1 MKREQMSKRYSIG
14 VDLGGTNI
22 KFGVVS
28 DNGQI
33 LHKGMLSAQVNLGR
47 EAILSNLKLAAQRSL
62 AFTHRKRIK
71 VDCIGVGSPGS
82 VNLRTGKI
90 EGSCPNLPQMLGVN
104 LKKRLSDHFD
114 YPIHVDNDANLMAL
128 AEFKFGAAKGFRDV
142 LCLTLGTG
150 IGGGIILDGK
160 LFHGS
165 SFAGAEFG
173 HMTINHKGRKCN
185 CGGIGCLETYASAPA
200 MVKDAKRL
208 LRNDRRSSMH
218 SLVNGDLDRL
228 TTKIIFQAEKEGD
241 AAALRVVNQACAYL
255 GAGIASAV
263 NLINP
268 QVVVIGGGVSQG
280 GLGFI
285 RRIEKEVKKRAFP
298 SATKKL
304 KVVKAKL
311 GNDAGFIGAA
321 IFCSSANQ

>member
-1 MKREQMSKRYSIG
+1 MSKRYSIG

-28 DNGQI
+28 DRGEV

-47 EAILSNLKLAAQRSL
+47 EAILSNLRLAVKRSL
-62 AFTHRKRIK
+62 VFAGRKRIR
-71 VDCIGVGSPGS
+71 VNCIGVGSPGS
-82 VNLRTGKI
+82 VNLRTGRI

-128 AEFKFGAAKGFRDV
+128 AEFKFGAAKGFKDV

-150 IGGGIILDGK
+150 IGGGIVLGGE

-185 CGGIGCLETYASAPA
+185 CGGIGCLEMYASAPA
-200 MVKDAKRL
+200 MVRDARRL
-208 LRNDRRSSMH
+208 LRNDRKSIIHKS
-218 SLVNGDLDRL
+218 VKGDSNEL
-228 TTKIIFQAEKEGD
+228 TAEIIFQAEKKGD
-241 AAALRVVNQACAYL
+241 ALASRVIDQACSYL

-280 GLGFI
+280 GMAFI
-285 RRIEKEVKKRAFP
+285 RRIEKEVRSRAFP

-304 KVVKAKL
+304 KVVKARL

-321 IFCSSANQ
+321 TLCASAVR

>member
-1 MKREQMSKRYSIG
+1 MSKRHSIG
-14 VDLGGTNI
+14 IDLGGTNI

-28 DNGQI
+28 HDGEV

-47 EAILSNLKLAAQRSL
+47 EAILSNLRLAVKRSL
-62 AFTHRKRIK
+62 AFAGRKRIR
-71 VDCIGVGSPGS
+71 VNCIGVGSPGS
-82 VNLRTGKI
+82 VNPRTGKI

-104 LKKRLSDHFD
+104 LKRRLSDHFD

-128 AEFKFGAAKGFRDV
+128 AEFKFGAAKGFKDV

-150 IGGGIILDGK
+150 IGGGIILGGE

-173 HMTINHKGRKCN
+173 HMTINHRGRKCN
-185 CGGIGCLETYASAPA
+185 CGGIGCLEMYASAPA
-200 MVKDAKRL
+200 MVRDAKRL
-208 LRNDRRSSMH
+208 LRNDRKSLIHKLTRGDSS
-218 SLVNGDLDRL
+218 RL
-228 TTKIIFQAEKEGD
+228 TTEVIFQAEKKGD
-241 AAALRVVNQACAYL
+241 ATASRVVNRACEYL

-263 NLINP
+263 NLVNP

-285 RRIEKEVKKRAFP
+285 RRIENEVKKRAFP

-321 IFCSSANQ
+321 TLCSSAVR

>member
-1 MKREQMSKRYSIG
+1 MSKRYSIG

-28 DNGQI
+28 DSGEV

-47 EAILSNLKLAAQRSL
+47 EAILSNLKQATEHSL
-62 AFTHRKRIK
+62 AFAGRKRIR
-71 VDCIGVGSPGS
+71 VNCIGVGSPGS
-82 VNLRTGKI
+82 VNLRTGRI

-104 LKKRLSDHFD
+104 LKKWLSRRFD
-114 YPIHVDNDANLMAL
+114 YPIQVDNDANLMAL
-128 AEFKFGAAKGFRDV
+128 AEFKFGAAKGFEDV

-150 IGGGIILDGK
+150 IGGGIILDGE

-173 HMTINHKGRKCN
+173 HMTINHNGRKCN
-185 CGGIGCLETYASAPA
+185 CGGTGCLEMYASAPA
-200 MVKDAKRL
+200 MVKDAKSLMRK
-208 LRNDRRSSMH
+208 DRRSIMH
-218 SLVNGDLDRL
+218 RLVKEDLDRL
-228 TTKIIFQAEKEGD
+228 TTKVIFQAERGGD
-241 AAALRVVNQACAYL
+241 ATASRVIDQACSYL

-280 GLGFI
+280 GLSFI

-321 IFCSSANQ
+321 ILCSSAGR